1 MSLHSL
7 QAVVRVRDDTNAQSG
22 QSNETLACITQGDV
36 ASSVPEAPSVWCK
49 PQPSLY
55 FKAEKGRFYIGREG
69 IAIHHTLLACLA
81 IKTQVSMALTQV
93 PSLRKSLYLHT
104 CHLGPVPRH

>member
-81 IKTQVSMALTQV
+81 IKTQVSMALT
-93 PSLRKSLYLHT
+93 SLIFI
-104 CHLGPVPRH
+104 